1 VRYGS
6 ASVCQLADVVVR
18 KPYTMGTNKAGI
30 KSTEIRKMAHQRLA
44 PALLAG
50 NRLDFGFS

>member
-6 ASVCQLADVVVR
+6 ASVCQLADVVIR
-18 KPYTMGTNKAGI
+18 EPYTMGANKAGA
-30 KSTEIRKMAHQRLA
+30 KSAEVSKMTYQGLA

-50 NRLDFGFS
+50 DGLDFGFG